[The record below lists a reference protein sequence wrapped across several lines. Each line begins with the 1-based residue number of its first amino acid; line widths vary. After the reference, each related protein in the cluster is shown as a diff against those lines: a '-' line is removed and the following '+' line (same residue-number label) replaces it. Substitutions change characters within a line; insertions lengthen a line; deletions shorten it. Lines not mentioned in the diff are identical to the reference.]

1 MKPFLLN
8 DEIVLKPDSPYE
20 GCLFAQGPALRTSSM
35 IEVAAAI
42 IGLFSV
48 SIFLAHAVEAYQGAA
63 GHPRKQTG
71 AL

>member
-1 MKPFLLN
+1 M
-8 DEIVLKPDSPYE
+8 
-20 GCLFAQGPALRTSSM
+20 LFIRAGTGVRTSSM
-35 IEVAAAI
+35 IEVAAAV

-63 GHPRKQTG
+63 AHPRKQTG

>member
-1 MKPFLLN
+1 
-8 DEIVLKPDSPYE
+8 
-20 GCLFAQGPALRTSSM
+20 M
-35 IEVAAAI
+35 IEVAAAV

-48 SIFLAHAVEAYQGAA
+48 SIFLAHAVEAYQGAV